1 MLANW
6 ILCTRCRGTNE
17 NCHYCNN
24 GWVDFVGVSEKK
36 GQLQNLTRSL
46 LKGFEAGSLCE
57 LLPSK

>member
-24 GWVDFVGVSEKK
+24 GWVDFVGVGEKK
-36 GQLQNLTRSL
+36 SNAEVDLIFIERL
-46 LKGFEAGSLCE
+46 
-57 LLPSK
+57 